1 MFKYKFVW
9 IPFSIGVLFV
19 MGRFLPANSP
29 LLRGVFVLIVLFASV
44 YGLYYILKNSISLE
58 NKDQIII
65 VDKTGESG
73 ETHSFKKITSK
84 PNFFKSAVSDVDLY
98 FNEQELCIVD
108 SSGTQTIFPISTI
121 TELKR
126 TDVRINNSNV
136 WMIVIKEVDKE
147 ITFKFTHNV
156 RFWNKN
162 FVEFHEFLSSLN
174 PEVVKTKWNYLRM

>member
-1 MFKYKFVW
+1 MFKYKVVL

-19 MGRFLPANSP
+19 MGRFLPTNSP
-29 LLRGVFVLIVLFASV
+29 LFRAVFVSIVLFVSV

-58 NKDQIII
+58 SKDQII
-65 VDKTGESG
+65 VVNKTREGG
-73 ETHSFKKITSK
+73 KVHIFKKISSK
-84 PNFFKSAVSDVDLY
+84 PNIFKSAVSDVDLY
-98 FNEQELCIVD
+98 FNEQELCVVD
-108 SSGTQTIFPISTI
+108 SSGTQNIFPISII

-126 TDVRINNSNV
+126 TDVRINNSNI
-136 WMIVIKEVDKE
+136 WRIVVKQDDKE
-147 ITFKFTHNV
+147 LTFKFTHNV

>member
-1 MFKYKFVW
+1 
-9 IPFSIGVLFV
+9 

-29 LLRGVFVLIVLFASV
+29 LLRGVFVLIVLFVSV
-44 YGLYYILKNSISLE
+44 YGLYHLLKSSISLE

-65 VDKTGESG
+65 VDKTGEGG

-84 PNFFKSAVSDVDLY
+84 PNFFKSAVNDVDLY
-98 FNEQELCIVD
+98 FNEQEFCVVD
-108 SSGTQTIFPISTI
+108 SSGTQTIFSMRAIK
-121 TELKR
+121 ELKR

-136 WMIVIKEVDKE
+136 WRIVIKEDGKE